1 MELLEFYVLTVEVN
15 LSGSGT
21 TTGSGNYNYGD
32 NSNIPI
38 SVNPSNPTVAPAYE
52 FLNWTSSPSVSL
64 PSNTSGNISITQ
76 DTTVRANFKLNSYT
90 LTLVT
95 DSNKGTVSQSGGPTY
110 SVFDSITI
118 SSNPKGKNVFQKWEV
133 VSASYGLTQG
143 QTFNFSNFTLGN
155 YGNLTLVARFL
166 AVYTL
171 TVKYYQD
178 GVHNPAKPSS
188 LKEKKTNHLR
198 LR

>member
-1 MELLEFYVLTVEVN
+1 MGNFVFSKWEITSSGSSTVKNTENLNFLLNGSALVVLELLEFYVLTVEVN

-90 LTLVT
+90 
-95 DSNKGTVSQSGGPTY
+95 
-110 SVFDSITI
+110 
-118 SSNPKGKNVFQKWEV
+118 
-133 VSASYGLTQG
+133 
-143 QTFNFSNFTLGN
+143 FNSC
-155 YGNLTLVARFL
+155 
-166 AVYTL
+166 
-171 TVKYYQD
+171 
-178 GVHNPAKPSS
+178 H
-188 LKEKKTNHLR
+188 
-198 LR
+198 